1 MNEITLLAITAASIG
16 FFHTLFGPDHYLPF
30 IMMSKARKWSFTKTI
45 WITLICGF
53 GHVAG
58 SVILG
63 IVGVSVGIAIQKI
76 EIFESIRG
84 SLAAWLIIIF
94 GFIYFVW
101 GIYTAFKKHKHSH
114 LHFHKDEDGYLH
126 KHKHDHSQ
134 ISEHSHKHSRIKKN
148 ITPWVLFTIFVLG
161 PCEPLIPILMYPAA
175 KNSLSGLIII
185 TSIFGLVTV
194 GTMLTIV
201 IIASS
206 GLKLIP
212 MQKIEKYSHA
222 IAGLL
227 ILASGLGIQFLGL

>member
-30 IMMSKARKWSFTKTI
+30 IMMSKARKWSFAKTI

-63 IVGVSVGIAIQKI
+63 IVGVSVGIAIGKI
-76 EIFESIRG
+76 ELFESVRG

-114 LHFHKDEDGYLH
+114 LHFHEDGYLH
-126 KHKHDHSQ
+126 KHGHDHSQ
-134 ISEHSHKHSRIKKN
+134 ISEHSHKHTKTKKN
-148 ITPWVLFTIFVLG
+148 ITPRVLFTIFVLG

-175 KNSLSGLIII
+175 KNSLSGLIFI
-185 TSIFGLVTV
+185 TSVFGIVTV
-194 GTMLTIV
+194 GTMLAVV

-206 GLKLIP
+206 GLKLLP